1 MRNRHSAVETPNDV
15 FVEYVG
21 HQAQASM
28 TDEPAV
34 MRRGD
39 PRALLSAMLQRV
51 QTEIG
56 EVCSLRSIEDTD
68 YAAFFMKLV
77 DSESPGLC

>member
-1 MRNRHSAVETPNDV
+1 
-15 FVEYVG
+15 
-21 HQAQASM
+21 M
-28 TDEPAV
+28 TDQAAV

-39 PRALLSAMLQRV
+39 ACTLLSAMLQRV

-56 EVCSLRSIEDTD
+56 EICSLRPVEDPD

-77 DSESPGLC
+77 DSESPGLR

>member
-1 MRNRHSAVETPNDV
+1 MAD
-15 FVEYVG
+15 
-21 HQAQASM
+21 QA
-28 TDEPAV
+28 AV

-51 QTEIG
+51 QTEVG

-68 YAAFFMKLV
+68 YATFFMKLV
-77 DSESPGLC
+77 DSESPALLSDLELEGAVPNHRKRGC